1 MPAVGIILILIGLW
15 FVIRTLRGQ
24 LAASLSRNPSLGL

>member
-1 MPAVGIILILIGLW
+1 MPAVGLVLILIGLW

-24 LAASLSRNPSLGL
+24 LPQTITRS